1 MAESESQ
8 EENYYNEGKMVEN
21 FNMDMEEL
29 LDEME
34 KLTVRAAWMAYD
46 YVAIQTNPGPYN
58 AMQHL
63 EDAFLMCKEQMEKK
77 WQEVLLESRALW
89 AETSRSSIQICN
101 CQQKVE
107 AAVGWSLFYKG
118 NQDNLE

>member
-77 WQEVLLESRALW
+77 WQEVLLESRG
-89 AETSRSSIQICN
+89 EG
-101 CQQKVE
+101 QKKE
-107 AAVGWSLFYKG
+107 
-118 NQDNLE
+118 